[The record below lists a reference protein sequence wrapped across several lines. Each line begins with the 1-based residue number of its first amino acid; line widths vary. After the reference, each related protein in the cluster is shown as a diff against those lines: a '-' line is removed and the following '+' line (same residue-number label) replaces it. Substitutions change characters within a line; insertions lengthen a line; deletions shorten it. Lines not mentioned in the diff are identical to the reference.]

1 MNHHPTT
8 INHSFN
14 TGYTR
19 NSIQKHHPPPP
30 WIGAQW
36 QVVGFFQS
44 PQAPNLQ
51 SFPSFCRGTK
61 ISGTQTGCRIPKT
74 KKRTIAYNPYN
85 ERAFGTK
92 YQKKTSAWMKPPVR
106 IPIISHRI
114 APPSWIF
121 YYRLFRANWHN
132 IGTCIVWF
140 LILPIWVVWP
150 RWTEHWS
157 VRYIDWTFQW
167 FPLQKDFHGIST
179 VSTGNHGTCPSWK
192 SVCVRSCTWYFI
204 LCCMSS
210 TYYSYCKNR

>member
-1 MNHHPTT
+1 
-8 INHSFN
+8 
-14 TGYTR
+14 
-19 NSIQKHHPPPP
+19 
-30 WIGAQW
+30 
-36 QVVGFFQS
+36 
-44 PQAPNLQ
+44 
-51 SFPSFCRGTK
+51 
-61 ISGTQTGCRIPKT
+61 
-74 KKRTIAYNPYN
+74 
-85 ERAFGTK
+85 
-92 YQKKTSAWMKPPVR
+92 MKPPVR

-114 APPSWIF
+114 APLLWIF

-192 SVCVRSCTWYFI
+192 YLILRSMSIYGRTIHIVRIDSHIYIYDRTTTKSHLEIWNR
-204 LCCMSS
+204 SS
-210 TYYSYCKNR
+210 RDVVAPYQIIPSTRQA